1 MGRVFPIVT
10 TCEIKSVRFRR
21 IFVCFHFLS
30 QSLALRVVKNW
41 HPPCACCRTISSTRS
56 STFSS
61 GSGSLPLPL
70 SPCFT
75 NCTGQLCI
83 SYWLKIYF
91 LLCLPSVKL
100 FRICLL
106 AMPAFRVLVT
116 KTWWTRKNLFF
127 VISHSSIFVWFCFF
141 SLYQCPL
148 PSSSEK
154 RPKYGGGQG
163 GAATELHRLDRP
175 LPHPHQPHHRPLP
188 ELPRRSRLPA
198 QTKVAI
204 KENVSDVC
212 VVCIQSCA
220 TRPDPVNRVI
230 KGVFP
235 NQRLVYDPALICPR
249 RVTHSQ

>member
-1 MGRVFPIVT
+1 
-10 TCEIKSVRFRR
+10 
-21 IFVCFHFLS
+21 
-30 QSLALRVVKNW
+30 
-41 HPPCACCRTISSTRS
+41 
-56 STFSS
+56 
-61 GSGSLPLPL
+61 
-70 SPCFT
+70 
-75 NCTGQLCI
+75 
-83 SYWLKIYF
+83 
-91 LLCLPSVKL
+91 
-100 FRICLL
+100 
-106 AMPAFRVLVT
+106 MPAFRVLVT
-116 KTWWTRKNLFF
+116 KTWWTRENLFLLF
-127 VISHSSIFVWFCFF
+127 LILPFLFGFGF

-154 RPKYGGGQG
+154 RPKHGGGQG

-212 VVCIQSCA
+212 IGCIQSCA